1 MKYFITLF
9 SLLFFSISLGQDR
22 KIIELKRFKSPPKID
37 GILDDANWKTLV
49 PATKFERWMP
59 NNGSSE
65 KEGYENFVYIG
76 YDDNAIYIA
85 GKFNNPNPIPVE
97 FSQRDD
103 IWEVNAESFFIS
115 INSYDDNINEQSF
128 IVTRA

>member
-1 MKYFITLF
+1 MNIN
-9 SLLFFSISLGQDR
+9 
-22 KIIELKRFKSPPKID
+22 RFDSPPKID

-49 PATKFERWMP
+49 PASDFERWMP

-103 IWEVNAESFFIS
+103 IWEV
-115 INSYDDNINEQSF
+115 
-128 IVTRA
+128 

>member
-9 SLLFFSISLGQDR
+9 SLLFFSISLGQER

-37 GILDDANWKTLV
+37 GILDDANWKKLV
-49 PATKFERWMP
+49 PATKFERYMP

-76 YDDNAIYIA
+76 YDDN
-85 GKFNNPNPIPVE
+85 V
-97 FSQRDD
+97 R
-103 IWEVNAESFFIS
+103 
-115 INSYDDNINEQSF
+115 
-128 IVTRA
+128 TR